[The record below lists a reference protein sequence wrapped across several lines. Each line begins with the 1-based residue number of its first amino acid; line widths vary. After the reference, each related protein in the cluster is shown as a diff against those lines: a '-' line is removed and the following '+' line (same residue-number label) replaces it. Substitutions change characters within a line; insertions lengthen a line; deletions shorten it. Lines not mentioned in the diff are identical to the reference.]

1 MKGAAGLLEQ
11 VYVWL
16 PSAFLIDFLVVGT
29 LAALARRRYRLRA
42 ARGAENPQDGS

>member
-1 MKGAAGLLEQ
+1 MSGATGLLEQ

-29 LAALARRRYRLRA
+29 IAALARRKYRR
-42 ARGAENPQDGS
+42 RGEHASGHTP